1 MSLIAGAPFLEACR
15 RGGSAPTC
23 GARRLLVASTQTR
36 HDDVIVQRRFG
47 QSATTRAVT
56 QIYAITYP
64 GHTDRGSEHESYTEA
79 EQIAI
84 ALGRDRKVSVW
95 FEETP
100 YGGRRTLLS
109 DFRSTD

>member
-1 MSLIAGAPFLEACR
+1 V
-15 RGGSAPTC
+15 T
-23 GARRLLVASTQTR
+23 STQTR

-47 QSATTRAVT
+47 QSKSTLATL

-64 GHTDRGSEHESYTEA
+64 GHTDRGSELESYDQAEA
-79 EQIAI
+79 MAIAI
-84 ALGRDRKVSVW
+84 GKDRKVAVW

-109 DFRSTD
+109 DFRSTE

>member
-1 MSLIAGAPFLEACR
+1 M
-15 RGGSAPTC
+15 
-23 GARRLLVASTQTR
+23 ASTQTR

-47 QSATTRAVT
+47 PSKTTRAT
-56 QIYAITYP
+56 LQIYAVTYP
-64 GHTDRGSEHESYTEA
+64 GHTDQGSEHESYTEA
-79 EQIAI
+79 EAMAI
-84 ALGRDRKVSVW
+84 ALGKDRKVSVW